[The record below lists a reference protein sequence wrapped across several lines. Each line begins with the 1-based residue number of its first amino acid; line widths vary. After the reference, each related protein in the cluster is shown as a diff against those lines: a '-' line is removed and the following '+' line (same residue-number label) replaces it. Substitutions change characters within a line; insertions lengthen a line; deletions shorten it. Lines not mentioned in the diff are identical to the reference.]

1 MLPVA
6 LCVGLATALTACAK
20 EDPDAGTNGVGR
32 LEAAEIERK
41 ARAAAGGAVSVRLV
55 GNLVSKSGT
64 YRLDM
69 RLKAQGATGSV
80 TTRKSTFE
88 LLRVGDALYL
98 KAGASFWRHAESS
111 TEPGETGESGET
123 SGSAETGSGET
134 GGSGASGE
142 PTRSTGPTEPTEA
155 DIQAADKLDGKYVKV
170 PQDDPSYK
178 QLRGF
183 TEMNV
188 LLKGVLELH
197 GDVRKGDRDKVGKV
211 RTIKVVGGQQGEGGT
226 LDVSLEGTP
235 FPLQFA
241 RGGGGGVVVLSAWN
255 QDFPLAEPAKED
267 ILDYG
272 RQLPRTSG

>member
-1 MLPVA
+1 MLPAA
-6 LCVGLATALTACAK
+6 LCVGLAVALTACAK

-41 ARAAAGGAVSVRLV
+41 ARAAADGAVSVRLV

-111 TEPGETGESGET
+111 AEPGDAGGP
-123 SGSAETGSGET
+123 GET
-134 GGSGASGE
+134 GGSGASGG
-142 PTRSTGPTEPTEA
+142 PTRSTGPTGPTEA

-188 LLKGVLELH
+188 LLKGLLELH

-211 RTIKVVGGQQGEGGT
+211 RTIKVVGGQRGEGGT

-272 RQLPRTSG
+272 RQLPRASG